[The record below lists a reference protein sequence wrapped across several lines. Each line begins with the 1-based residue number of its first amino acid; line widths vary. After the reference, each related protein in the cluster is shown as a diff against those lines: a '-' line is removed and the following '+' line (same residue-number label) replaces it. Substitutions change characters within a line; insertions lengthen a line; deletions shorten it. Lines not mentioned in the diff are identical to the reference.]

1 MERKVTKLI
10 LSLLL
15 VVGLGNVYA
24 QDDKYGA
31 EPDKCKQNLSLF
43 HESVKAG
50 NYDGAYDMWKWC
62 YDNCPK
68 ASLYIYVD
76 GLKIAENMYEKG
88 ADKAAAGKLI
98 DEIYTKR
105 LQNFPKNS
113 AKVYS
118 DWAISLQERGASN
131 DAVFE
136 KLEAAF
142 KENPAEMSIKNLA
155 LYFKE
160 VTERNKDTDPQKVF
174 DTYDD
179 VLDGVNAKMDRL
191 TVELDKL
198 NEKDSLGQQ
207 LTSREKIKQKNNAI
221 NLRGLSQVEPILDQ
235 TLGEVATCERLIP
248 LYNKSFEA
256 NKNDAKWLK
265 RAVSRMYHKECTED
279 DLYPKMVEAWVHA
292 EPSANAY
299 VFYAGILE
307 DRGESAK
314 ALEYKNKAIDL
325 ETDPFKKAKLLLGIA
340 SQYRYSNKSLARSF
354 AYKAIKER
362 PSYGDAYLFIAG
374 LYGSSANSCGTNEF
388 EKRMVYVAAANMA
401 AKAKS
406 VDPGIATKA
415 KRSMNGYLK
424 HVPSTKLI
432 FNEGK
437 KSGTP
442 YKIGCWINTTVRIP

>member
-1 MERKVTKLI
+1 MERKITNLVLG
-10 LSLLL
+10 LLL
-15 VVGLGNVYA
+15 VTGLSNVYA
-24 QDDKYGA
+24 QDDKLGA
-31 EPDKCKQNLSLF
+31 EPTKCTQNLSLF

-50 NYDGAYDMWKWC
+50 NFDGAYDMWKWC

-88 ADKAAAGKLI
+88 TDKPAASKLI

-105 LQNFPKNS
+105 LVHFPKNS

-142 KENPAEMSIKNLA
+142 KEDPTDMSIKNLA

-179 VLDGVNAKMDRL
+179 VLDGVNGKMDIL
-191 TVELDKL
+191 SEELDKL
-198 NEKDSLGQQ
+198 KLKDSLGKT
-207 LTSREKIKQKNNAI
+207 LTSKEKLKIKNNAI
-221 NLRGLSQVEPILDQ
+221 NLRGLGQVEPILDQ

-248 LYNKSFEA
+248 LYNKSFDA
-256 NKNDAKWLK
+256 NKTDPKWLK
-265 RAVSRMYHKECTED
+265 RAVQRMYSKECTED
-279 DLYPKMVEAWVHA
+279 ALYPKLVEAWVTV

-299 VFYAGILE
+299 IFYAGILE
-307 DRGESAK
+307 ERGESTK

-325 ETDPFKKAKLLLGIA
+325 ETDPFKKAKLLLSIA
-340 SQYRYSNKSLARSF
+340 SQYRYKNKSTSRSY
-354 AYKAIKER
+354 AYKALKER
-362 PSYGDAYLFIAG
+362 PSYGDAYLLIAS
-374 LYGSSANSCGTNEF
+374 LYSSSANSCGTSEF

-401 AKAKS
+401 AKAKA

-415 KRSMNGYLK
+415 NRSIRSYLN
-424 HVPSTKLI
+424 HAPNTKLI

-437 KSGTP
+437 KSGDS
-442 YKIGCWINTTVRIP
+442 YKIGCWIGTAVRIP